1 MTIIW
6 LSNVLNSGEIHC
18 ESEMSVI
25 RAQQSYQTGACT
37 RSFQNGVKQ
46 PYEIRNKKRVCSSD
60 IVSGDCFWIANV
72 PGKMI

>member
-1 MTIIW
+1 MTIIL

-46 PYEIRNKKRVCSSD
+46 P
-60 IVSGDCFWIANV
+60 
-72 PGKMI
+72 